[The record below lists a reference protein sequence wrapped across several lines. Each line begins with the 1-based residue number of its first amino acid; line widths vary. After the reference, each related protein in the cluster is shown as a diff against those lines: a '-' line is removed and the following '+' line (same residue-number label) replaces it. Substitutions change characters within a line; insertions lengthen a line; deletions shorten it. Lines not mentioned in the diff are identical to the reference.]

1 MICRAAA
8 STVVENAT
16 LLARGPDCWTFL
28 HTQIWQSTKMKVVL
42 TCCVCRLL
50 QGGAGVGRHQ
60 LDGQRRVFG
69 SDREGKRVESWS

>member
-1 MICRAAA
+1 
-8 STVVENAT
+8 
-16 LLARGPDCWTFL
+16 
-28 HTQIWQSTKMKVVL
+28 MKVVL

-69 SDREGKRVESWS
+69 SDREGKRVESTGPDVISDAGRDKDCSCGAF